1 MLILG
6 LVWVA
11 SWFGGISSLSGKL
24 LEAPQYWST
33 VLSSNTLSS
42 NTLSSA
48 ATSSIKL
55 QRIAVSQD
63 ASLSSHSPLKIVSV
77 KTVLGSISDSVRF
90 NFAASDRKNQ
100 IQATNSSFDDPDGW
114 LETVEDLLVNAVFD
128 PASEVNAASPVPL
141 SSGKASESEAAI
153 ATEQASETSMED
165 WLKAAEN
172 LLLGFPSL
180 ATEVEDDYSSVSVIE
195 VGYDDKILSP
205 NPEAQSQPFLK
216 CATSPQSN
224 PSEPSALRGFQV
236 WVQDCLVAIVPK
248 RQVADAIATAVTPL
262 VEMTDIN
269 PADLQPAV
277 IDGKA
282 VGKFGDRTLFT
293 IDQSLADQIG
303 RPAELIAIDW
313 INNIRISLGHAPLPL
328 AEAQVKM
335 HQLQP
340 TNASIDG
347 KASWYGPYFHGRQ
360 TATGEIFDQNALTA
374 AHRSLPFGTYLKVTN
389 QLNGKSV
396 VVRVNDRGPYF
407 DEDERVIDLSNR
419 AALCI
424 SSDDHGVV
432 PIEAVVL
439 QQSPASNTAS
449 KKGTQVSLSPNR
461 AIGY

>member
-33 VLSSNTLSS
+33 VLSSNTF
-42 NTLSSA
+42 SSA
-48 ATSSIKL
+48 ATSTTKL

-100 IQATNSSFDDPDGW
+100 NQATNSSFGDSDGW

-128 PASEVNAASPVPL
+128 PASEENAASPVPPF
-141 SSGKASESEAAI
+141 SSGKASDSEAAI
-153 ATEQASETSMED
+153 ATEQASETSMEA

-195 VGYDDKILSP
+195 VGDDDEILSP
-205 NPEAQSQPFLK
+205 NPEAQSQPLLK
-216 CATSPQSN
+216 CATSQSN

-236 WVQDCLVAIVPK
+236 WVQDCLVAIVPEQ
-248 RQVADAIATAVTPL
+248 QVADAIADAVTPL

-277 IDGKA
+277 IDGNA
-282 VGKFGDRTLFT
+282 VGKFGAHTLFT

-313 INNIRISLGHAPLPL
+313 INNIRISLGHPPLPL
-328 AEAQVKM
+328 AEAQVRM

-439 QQSPASNTAS
+439 QQSPASSTAS
-449 KKGTQVSLSPNR
+449 KEGTQVSLSPNR

>member
-11 SWFGGISSLSGKL
+11 SWFGGMSSLSGKL

-33 VLSSNTLSS
+33 VLSSNTF
-42 NTLSSA
+42 SSA
-48 ATSSIKL
+48 AIRSTKL
-55 QRIAVSQD
+55 RKMAVSQD
-63 ASLSSHSPLKIVSV
+63 ASPSSHSPSV
-77 KTVLGSISDSVRF
+77 KTVLGSLSDSIRF
-90 NFAASDRKNQ
+90 NPAASNQ
-100 IQATNSSFDDPDGW
+100 IQAANSSFDDPEGW
-114 LETVEDLLVNAVFD
+114 LGTVEDLLVDAVFD
-128 PASEVNAASPVPL
+128 PNSEANAASPVPP
-141 SSGKASESEAAI
+141 SNASDSEAAI
-153 ATEQASETSMED
+153 GSAKLQRIATDPTEPSMED
-165 WLKAAEN
+165 WLEAAED

-180 ATEVEDDYSSVSVIE
+180 ATEVEDYSSVSVIE
-195 VGYDDKILSP
+195 VGYDSPILSP
-205 NPEAQSQPFLK
+205 NLERNESQGLLN
-216 CATSPQSN
+216 CATSQSS

-236 WVQDCLVAIVPK
+236 WVQDCLIAIVPERK
-248 RQVADAIATAVTPL
+248 LADAIATAVTPL
-262 VEMTDIN
+262 VDMTDLN
-269 PADLQPAV
+269 PANLQPAV
-277 IDGKA
+277 VDGKA

-293 IDQSLADQIG
+293 IDQALADRIG

-328 AEAQVKM
+328 AEAQVRM

-340 TNASIDG
+340 THASIDG

-439 QQSPASNTAS
+439 QQSTAANEAFTLSSNHPT
-449 KKGTQVSLSPNR
+449 
-461 AIGY
+461 GY